1 MMKMAGAAA
10 MATATAIATTAMAS
24 NGNVGGC
31 STSCERAFKD
41 VRLLGGGDD
50 LSPLLW
56 FLRSALCALCTMPA
70 LGKSAFP
77 TMDRLRPM

>member
-1 MMKMAGAAA
+1 MVVAVMMKMAGAAA

-41 VRLLGGGDD
+41 VRFWGGVMILAPSLG
-50 LSPLLW
+50 
-56 FLRSALCALCTMPA
+56 FCALRTVH
-70 LGKSAFP
+70 
-77 TMDRLRPM
+77 